1 MTKEGKIYNGEK
13 TASSVSGAMRTG
25 QLHLKDWHQN
35 TFKHHTKRKKRKS
48 KWIKDLNVRLDM
60 VKLLE
65 ENKGTT
71 PFDRN
76 HSGIF

>member
-35 TFKHHTKRKKRKS
+35 TFKHHTKKKK
-48 KWIKDLNVRLDM
+48 
-60 VKLLE
+60 
-65 ENKGTT
+65 ENQNGLKT
-71 PFDRN
+71 
-76 HSGIF
+76 